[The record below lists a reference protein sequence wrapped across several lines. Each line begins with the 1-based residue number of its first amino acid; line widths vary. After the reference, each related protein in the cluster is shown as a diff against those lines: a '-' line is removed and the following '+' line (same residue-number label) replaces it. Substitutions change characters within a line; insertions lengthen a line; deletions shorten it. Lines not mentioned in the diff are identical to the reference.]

1 MNAIVLQG
9 RIVNLNNVTTIERY
23 RPGDRYP
30 SHPFSSFHFSKHT
43 IWIEFN
49 TIEGDAKDF
58 SPAGR
63 MFEYKNEA
71 DSNRD
76 WRRLCELAGL
86 Q

>member
-23 RPGDRYP
+23 RPGDRHP
-30 SHPFSSFHFSKHT
+30 SNPFSSFRFSKHT

-49 TIEGDAKDF
+49 TVAGDAKNF
-58 SPAGR
+58 SPAGS
-63 MFEYKNEA
+63 MFEYKNKA